1 MLISRVLDKST
12 EIFLYLLILSIPFS
26 KTAVEISICSIILF
40 WIILCLLN
48 KEISLPKIRIILPW
62 LIFLL
67 ICALSLFNTDYFGLS
82 LKAFFTKY
90 LKYFLL
96 FIAVTAFLKRKPS
109 LFKKISYVFLIS
121 LSLVIIDAALQY
133 ITGTN
138 IRGKAAYIVHIVP
151 KDRVRISASFSHPND
166 LGTYLIA
173 MIPLA
178 FSGFIIS
185 VRDASPFS
193 QGRFARNQTLWKGLL
208 AFLSLI
214 TLYLTYSRGSLL
226 AFIAAFSTTLFL
238 WKKKIAIGVL
248 TASLLFVFFAPF
260 PFMQSLRQ
268 SVNFDNSAS
277 GSIKDRLTLWK
288 STARMIQER
297 PWLGWGLNTYTKIIP
312 RFVGNFDAWYTH
324 NCYLQM
330 ASEIGI
336 VGLLAFLTL
345 LVSVFLSF
353 YSKFRMAPS
362 PSEKLWL
369 GAFMTS
375 FLAIAFHAFVDT
387 TLFSLPMVA
396 MFWTISSIGYGLFCQ
411 K

>member
-1 MLISRVLDKST
+1 MLTKHLHKGT

-26 KTAVEISICSIILF
+26 KTAVEVSICAIILF
-40 WIILCLLN
+40 WIVLCILS
-48 KEISLPKIRIILPW
+48 KKISLPESRIMLPW
-62 LIFLL
+62 FIFLF

-82 LKAFFTKY
+82 LKALFTKY

-96 FIAVTAFLKRKPS
+96 FIAVTAFLKEKPL

-133 ITGTN
+133 FTGAD
-138 IRGKAAYIVHIVP
+138 IRGKASQIVHIAP
-151 KDRVRISASFSHPND
+151 KDRIRILASFSHPND

-173 MIPLA
+173 AIPFA
-178 FSGFIIS
+178 FSGFILCLNRQRHS
-185 VRDASPFS
+185 DHTFWR
-193 QGRFARNQTLWKGLL
+193 GLL
-208 AFLSLI
+208 VFLSLI

-226 AFIAAFSTTLFL
+226 ALITALSTTIFL
-238 WKKKIAIGVL
+238 WKKKIAIGVFTL
-248 TASLLFVFFAPF
+248 LLFFAFFAPF

-268 SVNFDNSAS
+268 SVNFNSSAS

-288 STARMIQER
+288 STATMVQER
-297 PWLGWGLNTYTKIIP
+297 PILGWGLNTYARIIP
-312 RFVGNFDAWYTH
+312 QFVGNFDAWYTH

-336 VGLLAFLTL
+336 VGLVAFLIL
-345 LVSVFLSF
+345 LVSLFLSF
-353 YSKFRMAPS
+353 YQKFRTALS
-362 PSEKLWL
+362 PSEKLWR

-396 MFWTISSIGYGLFCQ
+396 LFWTISAIGYAFQ